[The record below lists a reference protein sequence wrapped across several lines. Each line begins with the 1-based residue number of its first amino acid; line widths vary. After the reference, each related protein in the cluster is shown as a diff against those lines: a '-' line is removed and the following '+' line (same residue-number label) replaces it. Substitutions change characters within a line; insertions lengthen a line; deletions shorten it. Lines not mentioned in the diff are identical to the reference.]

1 VVPVAVAVAEIL
13 QPVVVVVLVVR
24 AAPEQLLQDLL
35 RKQVAR
41 VGREDHQAFL
51 ELLLFMLLVEAVELM
66 AQLKL
71 RMVQQRLLL
80 DLRA

>member
-1 VVPVAVAVAEIL
+1 VGPVAAAVAEITHL
-13 QPVVVVVLVVR
+13 VVVVVQVVR
-24 AAPEQLLQDLL
+24 AAPEQLHQDLL
-35 RKQVAR
+35 RKQV
-41 VGREDHQAFL
+41 VQVVREGLQAFL

-71 RMVQQRLLL
+71 RMAQQRPLL